1 MLSTCGTCGRRFES
15 PGGAGRCGHC
25 SGQRAPAGFFKRRAR
40 AAAPFLIVA
49 LALAGAMGAVGA
61 RDTIV
66 RLAPLTAPAYAAI
79 GLPVNLRG
87 VAFNDVGASIVEAA
101 GRRVLTVEGS
111 MVNLRGQKTEI
122 PEMRIALRDA
132 DAHEIYVWTARPPKA
147 ALDPREETAFRLRL
161 AAPPAAAHDVV
172 VRFAS
177 ASEISAAAGDK
188 L

>member
-1 MLSTCGTCGRRFES
+1 MLAACGTCGRRFES
-15 PGGAGRCGHC
+15 RGGVRFCADCG
-25 SGQRAPAGFFKRRAR
+25 GAPAGGFLRRRAGV
-40 AAAPFLIVA
+40 AAPVLAVG

-61 RDTIV
+61 RDKLV
-66 RLAPLTAPAYAAI
+66 RWAPATAPAYAAI

-87 VAFNDVGASIVEAA
+87 IALDGVGASIVETA

-111 MVNLRGQKTEI
+111 MVNLRGQKLEI

-132 DAHEIYVWTARPPKA
+132 DAREIYVWTARPPKA
-147 ALDPREETAFRLRL
+147 ALDPREATSFRLRL
-161 AAPPAAAHDVV
+161 ASPPAAAHDVL

-177 ASEISAAAGDK
+177 ATEKSAPAGDK